1 MMAQVHHVSVC
12 GAPPT
17 PEGAVK
23 ILICGSQVLHLG
35 VLGNIPLVS
44 GEAFDLSICG
54 LIREMIL

>member
-44 GEAFDLSICG
+44 GEAFD
-54 LIREMIL
+54 RWFDP